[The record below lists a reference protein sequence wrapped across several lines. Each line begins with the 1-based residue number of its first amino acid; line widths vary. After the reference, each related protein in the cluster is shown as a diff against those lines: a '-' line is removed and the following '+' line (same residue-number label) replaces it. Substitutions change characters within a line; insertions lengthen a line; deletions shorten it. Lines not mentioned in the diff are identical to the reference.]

1 MIKQVHAQD
10 NREFRNE
17 IIYGDGKY
25 RYRANFNWPQYPA
38 ELQGA
43 VITALF
49 CDKED
54 NLYVLTRT
62 PSMPIVCF
70 APDGSFKYACAEGLF
85 YERPHGI
92 FINKDGDMYCTD
104 DKASVVQKLDKNG
117 NLLKLYSEPY
127 KPSDTG
133 YCNPYKAMYDR
144 GEIEGPYNNT
154 EELKMRLDSI
164 ARTAGPFNG
173 PTRMIEAEDGRLIC
187 ADGYGN
193 AAIHI
198 FDHEGNLQETWGTPG
213 TEPGQFRLPHSV
225 WQDKQGRIWE
235 ADRES
240 GRVQVFTMKGE
251 VVCVIDGLNR
261 PADLW
266 SDGECI
272 YVGEISGG
280 VTIIDMDFNIVA
292 QLGYKNSPLMIHGIC
307 GNSKGDLFLASLN
320 AKKLNSI
327 TKLERI

>member
-1 MIKQVHAQD
+1 MKTVHAKPD
-10 NREFRNE
+10 RELRND
-17 IIYGDGKY
+17 IIYGDGGF
-25 RYRANFNWPQYPA
+25 RYKANFNWPQYP
-38 ELQGA
+38 EVLKKA

-49 CDKED
+49 CDEDD
-54 NLYVLTRT
+54 NLFVLTRE

-70 APDGSFKYACAEGLF
+70 APDGSFKYSCAEGLF

-92 FINKDGDMYCTD
+92 YINKQGEMYCTD
-104 DKASVVQKLDKNG
+104 DKASVVQKLDKQG
-117 NLLKLYSEPY
+117 NLLKMYSEPY

-133 YCNPYKAMYDR
+133 YHNPYKLMYDR

-154 EELKMRLDSI
+154 DELRMRLDSI
-164 ARTAGPFNG
+164 VRTAPPFNG
-173 PTRMIEAEDGRLIC
+173 PTRMIEAKDGKLIC

-198 FDHEGNLQETWGTPG
+198 FSHEGELETTWGSPG

-225 WQDKQGRIWE
+225 WEDEQGRIWE

-240 GRVQVFTMKGE
+240 GRIQVFTRGGE
-251 VVCVIDGLNR
+251 VVAVIDGLNR

-266 SDGECI
+266 SDGEYI
-272 YVGEISGG
+272 YVGEIAGG
-280 VTIIDMDFNIVA
+280 VSIIDMEFNVVA
-292 QLGYKNSPLMIHGIC
+292 QLGYKNSPLMVHGIC

-320 AKKLNSI
+320 ARKLNSI